1 MSRGERDNSAKPAR
15 RLSGAEWNEASYNLQ
30 AGMIWGKIIG
40 ALVGLALGH
49 SPLGLLVGLV
59 LGHFADL
66 RLAKAFP
73 RAEAIRRR
81 EIFAT
86 GVSALAAKLS
96 KVDGPVTREE
106 VDAFKEQFR
115 FGDGQM
121 SHVAKIYDE
130 AKQDPYGFEPYAQA
144 LADNFASEPFLLA
157 EIFGA
162 LHRIAGVD
170 GGVNQ
175 AEQIFLQKVALIF
188 GLPFQSHGGA
198 PPPRSRAHLV
208 DASPYIVLG
217 LKPSATMK
225 EVKAAWLKLTREH
238 HPDTLI
244 AKGVPS
250 DYVDLATRKM
260 AEINA
265 AYDKIRQERGE
276 T

>member
-1 MSRGERDNSAKPAR
+1 
-15 RLSGAEWNEASYNLQ
+15 
-30 AGMIWGKIIG
+30 MIWGKVIG
-40 ALVGLALGH
+40 ALAGFALGH
-49 SPLGLLVGLV
+49 SPLGMLAGAA
-59 LGHFADL
+59 LGHWADL

-73 RAEAIRRR
+73 RAETVRRR
-81 EIFAT
+81 DIFAT
-86 GVSALAAKLS
+86 GVSGLAAKLS
-96 KVDGPVTREE
+96 KVDGPVTRAE

-115 FGDGQM
+115 FSDDQM
-121 SHVAKIYDE
+121 ALVAQVFDE

-144 LADNFASEPFLLA
+144 LADNFAAEPFLLA

-162 LHRIAGVD
+162 LHRIAAID

-175 AEQIFLQKVALIF
+175 AEQIFLQRVAFIF
-188 GLPFQSHGGA
+188 GLPFQSQGG
-198 PPPRSRAHLV
+198 PPPRSKPLV

-217 LKPSATMK
+217 VKPSASM
-225 EVKAAWLKLTREH
+225 EEIKAAWRKLTREH

-244 AKGVPS
+244 AKGVPA

-276 T
+276 A

>member
-1 MSRGERDNSAKPAR
+1 
-15 RLSGAEWNEASYNLQ
+15 
-30 AGMIWGKIIG
+30 MIWGKIIG

-49 SPLGLLVGLV
+49 SPLGMVAGAV
-59 LGHFADL
+59 LGHIVDL

-73 RAEAIRRR
+73 NAEQTRRR
-81 EIFAT
+81 DVFAT
-86 GVSALAAKLS
+86 AVSALAAKLA

-121 SHVAKIYDE
+121 PLVARIYDE
-130 AKQDPYGFEPYAQA
+130 AKRDPYGFEPYAQA
-144 LADNFASEPFLLA
+144 LAENFAAEPFLLA
-157 EIFGA
+157 EILGA
-162 LHRIAGVD
+162 LHRIAAVD

-175 AEQIFLQKVALIF
+175 AESQFLQKVANLF
-188 GLPFQSHGGA
+188 GLAYQTYGA
-198 PPPRSRAHLV
+198 PPPRSRPA
-208 DASPYIVLG
+208 DTSPYIVLG
-217 LKPSATMK
+217 LTPSASMR

-244 AKGVPS
+244 AKGVPTH
-250 DYVDLATRKM
+250 YVDLATRKM

-265 AYDKIRQERGE
+265 AYDTIRQERGE

>member
-1 MSRGERDNSAKPAR
+1 
-15 RLSGAEWNEASYNLQ
+15 
-30 AGMIWGKIIG
+30 MIWGKIIG
-40 ALVGLALGH
+40 ALAGLALGH
-49 SPLGLLVGLV
+49 SPLGLLVGVV
-59 LGHFADL
+59 LGHWADL

-73 RAEAIRRR
+73 KAETVRRR

-86 GVSALAAKLS
+86 AVSALAAKLA

-121 SHVAKIYDE
+121 VLVARVYDE
-130 AKQDPYGFEPYAQA
+130 AKSDPYGFEPYAQS
-144 LADNFASEPFLLA
+144 LANNFAAEPFLLA
-157 EIFGA
+157 EILGA
-162 LHRIAGVD
+162 LHRIAAVD

-175 AEQIFLQKVALIF
+175 AELAFLQTVAGIF
-188 GLPFQSHGGA
+188 GLSYQSYGA
-198 PPPRSRAHLV
+198 PPPRSRLV
-208 DASPYIVLG
+208 DTSPYIVLG
-217 LKPSATMK
+217 LTPSASMK
-225 EVKAAWLKLTREH
+225 EIKAAWLKLTREH

-244 AKGVPS
+244 AKGVPP
-250 DYVDLATRKM
+250 DYVALATRKM